1 VSVAARAAALKEHAM
16 PSSYS
21 PEEKAAVRALV
32 EETTMTVAA
41 IADSKDMP
49 RSTVG
54 EWIVRERWRRPEGAF
69 VRKPIPKDHH
79 AAVQRMLSLGVCP
92 DDLALV
98 MDRDPDVVRR
108 WRPPRA
114 AAIAAA
120 AEEGLPLA
128 AQAAALH
135 AALTTAVVGRDELL
149 RHTPQALALVMAETV
164 IAKLNPDRKAQAL
177 ARIAA
182 ANAKMPAE
190 APAPRA
196 ALEDAYD
203 GPGTYDET
211 NALIEELAQRLAEFG
226 VLREDGGLPDE
237 DVARA
242 ETLPQ

>member
-1 VSVAARAAALKEHAM
+1 MTRF
-16 PSSYS
+16 YT

-32 EETTMTVAA
+32 EETTLTVAA
-41 IADSKDMP
+41 IAAAKGMP

-54 EWIVRERWRRPEGAF
+54 EWIVRERWRRPDDAL
-69 VRKPIPKDHH
+69 VRRPIPKDQH
-79 AAVQRMLSLGVCP
+79 AAVQRILALGA
-92 DDLALV
+92 DLHDLALV
-98 MDRDPDVVRR
+98 MDRHPDVVRR
-108 WRPPRA
+108 WRARA
-114 AAIAAA
+114 ASGAAIAAGDGA
-120 AEEGLPLA
+120 GPLPA
-128 AQAAALH
+128 HVAALH
-135 AALTTAVVGRDELL
+135 AALTAAAIGRDELL

-182 ANAKMPAE
+182 SVAKVPAE

-196 ALEDAYD
+196 CAPDDAYD

-211 NALIEELAQRLAEFG
+211 NALIEELADRLAEFG

-242 ETLPQ
+242 AALHQ